1 MRPLSASVM
10 SYSVQTSL
18 PLHMVS
24 KESPASK
31 RELWIF
37 LNLIFLR
44 LSSTACDD
52 AFLPLA
58 IVAAIYLFL
67 LSIIYLA
74 FVTGAVSDPP
84 DIIQCN
90 TVYRAPLLPV
100 YCLPSLETMPK
111 FPGRYYFFGKA
122 RPPQERHFSPPLR
135 HPYEGVVTRT
145 KS

>member
-1 MRPLSASVM
+1 MP
-10 SYSVQTSL
+10 YFVQTSL

-31 RELWIF
+31 RQLDMSLNIF
-37 LNLIFLR
+37 FLR
-44 LSSTACDD
+44 LSSIACDD

-58 IVAAIYLFL
+58 IVAAVYLLL

-74 FVTGAVSDPP
+74 FVTGAVSDLP

-90 TVYRAPLLPV
+90 TVYSAPLFSV
-100 YCLPSLETMPK
+100 YCLTSLETMPK
-111 FPGRYYFFGKA
+111 FPGRYDFFSKT
-122 RPPQERHFSPPLR
+122 RPPQERHFSSPLQ
-135 HPYEGVVTRT
+135 HPHEGVITQT